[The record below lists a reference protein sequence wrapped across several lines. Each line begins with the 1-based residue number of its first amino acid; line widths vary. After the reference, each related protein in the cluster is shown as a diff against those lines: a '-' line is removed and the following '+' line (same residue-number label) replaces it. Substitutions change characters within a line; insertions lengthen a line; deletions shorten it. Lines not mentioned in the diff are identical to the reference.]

1 MSPLVVL
8 VGPPGAGKTTVATAV
23 AARLGAAMRDTDEDI
38 VRAES
43 MSVAEVF
50 IDKGEGYFRE
60 LETVAVRDALASHE
74 GVLALGGGAVI
85 NRNIRE
91 LLKAE
96 RVVFLDVGLAV
107 AVKRVGMNANRPLLL
122 GNVRAQLKLLMDER
136 RVLYGEVASFI
147 VDTDDLDAEQVAD
160 SVVAFL
166 NEHRLNAHR
175 LEENS

>member
-1 MSPLVVL
+1 MSPVVVF

-23 AARLGAAMRDTDEDI
+23 AARLGVSMRDTDADI
-38 VRAES
+38 VRVES

-60 LETVAVRDALASHE
+60 RETAAVRDALANHE

-85 NRNIRE
+85 NRNTRE
-91 LLKAE
+91 LLKTE
-96 RVVFLDVGLAV
+96 RVVFLDVGLAA

-136 RVLYGEVASFI
+136 RVLYSEVAKFI
-147 VDTDDLDAEQVAD
+147 VDTDDLDAEQVAE
-160 SVVAFL
+160 SVVVFL
-166 NEHRLNAHR
+166 Q
-175 LEENS
+175 ENM

>member
-1 MSPLVVL
+1 MSPVVVF

-23 AARLGAAMRDTDEDI
+23 AARLGVSMRDTDEDI

-60 LETVAVRDALASHE
+60 CETAAVRDALANHE

-85 NRNIRE
+85 NRNTRE
-91 LLKAE
+91 LLKTE
-96 RVVFLDVGLAV
+96 RVVFLDVGLAA
-107 AVKRVGMNANRPLLL
+107 AVKRVVMNANRPLLL

-136 RVLYGEVASFI
+136 RVLYSEVAKFI
-147 VDTDDLDAEQVAD
+147 VDTDDLDAEQVAER
-160 SVVAFL
+160 VVIFL
-166 NEHRLNAHR
+166 Q
-175 LEENS
+175 ENM

>member
-1 MSPLVVL
+1 MSPVVVF

-23 AARLGAAMRDTDEDI
+23 AARLGVSMRDTDADI

-60 LETVAVRDALASHE
+60 RETAAVRDALANHE

-85 NRNIRE
+85 NRNTRE
-91 LLKAE
+91 LLKTE
-96 RVVFLDVGLAV
+96 RVVFLDVGLAA

-136 RVLYGEVASFI
+136 RVLYSEVAKFI
-147 VDTDDLDAEQVAD
+147 VDTDDLDAEQVAE
-160 SVVAFL
+160 SVVVFL
-166 NEHRLNAHR
+166 Q
-175 LEENS
+175 ENM

>member
-1 MSPLVVL
+1 MSPVVVF

-23 AARLGAAMRDTDEDI
+23 AARLGVSMRDTDADI

-60 LETVAVRDALASHE
+60 RETAAVRDALANHE

-85 NRNIRE
+85 NRNTRE
-91 LLKAE
+91 LLKTE
-96 RVVFLDVGLAV
+96 RVVFLDVGLAA

-136 RVLYGEVASFI
+136 RVLYSEVAKFI
-147 VDTDDLDAEQVAD
+147 VDTDDLDAEQVAE
-160 SVVAFL
+160 SVIVFL
-166 NEHRLNAHR
+166 Q
-175 LEENS
+175 ENM

>member
-1 MSPLVVL
+1 MSPIVVL
-8 VGPPGAGKTTVATAV
+8 VGPPGAGKTTVAKAV
-23 AARLGAAMRDTDEDI
+23 ATRLGVVMRDTDEDI

-60 LETVAVRDALASHE
+60 LETAAVRDALANHE

-85 NRNIRE
+85 NRNTRE
-91 LLKAE
+91 LLKTE
-96 RVVFLDVGLAV
+96 CVVFLDVGLAA

-136 RVLYGEVASFI
+136 RVLYGEVASLM
-147 VDTDDLDAEQVAD
+147 VDTDDLDAEQVAGHIVD
-160 SVVAFL
+160 FL
-166 NEHRLNAHR
+166 QEKT
-175 LEENS
+175 